1 MYCKLDTAII
11 DTTRSFES
19 EYNNSP
25 QFEIYTEN
33 KYMGT
38 LSLAIVSISIS
49 IAIGDG
55 TEARSTVYCTVLY
68 STVNLL
74 LFIILFDL
82 LSIPCLPTIN
92 SIHHSRTRLAQIYIT
107 TWECCVV
114 AYVVVWWR
122 FDCISSNQSDLIK
135 RNPII
140 AQHKPRYRQNT
151 KSKLSKI

>member
-55 TEARSTVYCTVLY
+55 TEARSNRQDDVYLGDNMDF
-68 STVNLL
+68 S
-74 LFIILFDL
+74 
-82 LSIPCLPTIN
+82 
-92 SIHHSRTRLAQIYIT
+92 Q
-107 TWECCVV
+107 
-114 AYVVVWWR
+114 
-122 FDCISSNQSDLIK
+122 
-135 RNPII
+135 
-140 AQHKPRYRQNT
+140 
-151 KSKLSKI
+151 